1 MNEVRTVVLVEGISD
16 KVAVE
21 ALAERRGRRLE
32 AEGILVVPMGGA
44 SNIGRYLDR
53 FGPRGLDAD
62 LAGLCDAAE
71 ERDFTRGTRTR
82 PTRNRSRSWTAWP
95 TLGFFVCVADL
106 EDELIRALGT
116 TAVEAVIEEQGE
128 LSSLRNLQNQP
139 AHRGRPLEQQLRRF
153 IGTRSG
159 RKVEYACSLSTRWT
173 SRGTGP
179 ARSPRRLPRA
189 AGALQSCSSRSSP
202 TVRPGCSATLR
213 TASSTPGMNEERS

>member
-1 MNEVRTVVLVEGISD
+1 VNEVRTVVLVEGISD

-32 AEGILVVPMGGA
+32 VEGILVVPMGGA

-71 ERDFTRGTRTR
+71 ARDFTRALEHARLGTGLDRDR
-82 PTRNRSRSWTAWP
+82 LAD
-95 TLGFFVCVADL
+95 LGFFVCVADL

-116 TAVEAVIEEQGE
+116 TAVEAVIEEQAE
-128 LSSLRNLQNQP
+128 LASLRNLQNQP

-159 RKVEYACSLSTRWT
+159 RKAEYARLLIHALDLARVPAPLD
-173 SRGTGP
+173 RLVDYLGQP
-179 ARSPRRLPRA
+179 ARFRA
-189 AGALQSCSSRSSP
+189 AASDRD
-202 TVRPGCSATLR
+202 RP
-213 TASSTPGMNEERS
+213 